1 MAAALSLMA
10 FALATVAP
18 VPMQT
23 ADVQA
28 SNGPVVERVLD
39 ETELADLAGGAEPTD
54 SNPLSAPVSVQV
66 MTATNS
72 GNSVNAQSVSTGG
85 ISLAGAA
92 LSNAT
97 GIGNYVFNTGNNNNV
112 MGSITVNVIL
122 GSSGGL

>member
-18 VPMQT
+18 LPIQT
-23 ADVQA
+23 ADGHA
-28 SNGPVVERVLD
+28 SNGSVVERVLD
-39 ETELADLAGGAEPTD
+39 EAELADLVGGAEPTD
-54 SNPLSAPVSVQV
+54 PNPLSAPVSVQV

-72 GNSVNAQSVSTGG
+72 GNSINAQSVSTGA
-85 ISLAGAA
+85 ISLSDAA

-112 MGSITVNVIL
+112 MGSITVNVIF